1 MRAKRRTHPRK
12 RKRNPSGTGALSN
25 LVQGMDSDD
34 NAAADAY
41 GKGVQ
46 LLARREHA
54 VAELAGKLKRQ
65 GFDGDAVSRA
75 VDRLVDD
82 GYLSDARFTEAF
94 VRHRCEQGQGP
105 VKIRAALAERGIDE
119 ALAQE
124 ALERQAVDWLEQARA
139 ARRKRFGGAPP
150 ADKKERA
157 RQARFLAGR
166 GFESEHVYR
175 VVDPR
180 DDDEG

>member
-1 MRAKRRTHPRK
+1 M
-12 RKRNPSGTGALSN
+12 NN

-65 GFDGDAVSRA
+65 GFDGGAVSQA
-75 VDRLVDD
+75 VDRLVDE

-94 VRHRCEQGQGP
+94 VRQRCEQGQGP

-119 ALAQE
+119 TLARE
-124 ALERQAVDWLEQARA
+124 ALERQTVDWLELARA
-139 ARRKRFGGAPP
+139 ARRKRFGATLPT
-150 ADKKERA
+150 DQKERA

-175 VVDPR
+175 VVDAR
-180 DDDEG
+180 DNDEG